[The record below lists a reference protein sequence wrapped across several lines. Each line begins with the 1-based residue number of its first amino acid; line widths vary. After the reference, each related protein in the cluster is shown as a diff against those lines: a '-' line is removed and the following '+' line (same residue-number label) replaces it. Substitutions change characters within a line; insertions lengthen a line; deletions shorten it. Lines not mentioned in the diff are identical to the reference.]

1 MTDPNAFLERIIK
14 ALEHANIPYMI
25 SGSIGSS
32 FHGQP
37 RATND
42 TDIVIDPIA
51 QQITA
56 FIESLG
62 RDYYVSK
69 EAAQQAIENR
79 SMFNVI
85 DIQFGHKA
93 DLIICKDRPY
103 SRQEF
108 LRRSKTNFL
117 GIDVYVLSPE
127 DSILSKLEWSKGRQ
141 SETQYKD
148 ALGVLMTQK
157 DTLDYDYLKQWAK
170 ELGMDDAV
178 NNLLKEIDSKG

>member
-1 MTDPNAFLERIIK
+1 MTDQNAFLERIIK
-14 ALEHANIPYMI
+14 ALGHANIPYMI

-32 FHGQP
+32 FHGLP

-42 TDIVIDPIA
+42 TDIVIDPTA
-51 QQITA
+51 QQIAA

-62 RDYYVSK
+62 ADFYVSK
-69 EAAQQAIENR
+69 DAAQQAIKNR

-85 DIQFGHKA
+85 DIQLGHKA
-93 DLIICKDRPY
+93 DLIIRKDRLY
-103 SRQEF
+103 SQQEF
-108 LRRSKTNFL
+108 SRRAKTSFL

-148 ALGVLMTQK
+148 ALGVLITQK
-157 DTLDYDYLKQWAK
+157 DSLDFDYIKKWAI
-170 ELGMDDAV
+170 ELGIDDAL
-178 NNLLKEIDSKG
+178 NNLLEEAGL

>member
-1 MTDPNAFLERIIK
+1 MTDQNAFLARIIK

-25 SGSIGSS
+25 SGSISSS

-42 TDIVIDPIA
+42 ADIVIDPTI

-62 RDYYVSK
+62 SDYYVSK
-69 EAAQQAIENR
+69 EAAQQAIANR

-85 DIQFGHKA
+85 DIQFGYKA
-93 DLIICKDRPY
+93 DMIIRKNRSY
-103 SRQEF
+103 SQQEF
-108 LRRSKTNFL
+108 SRRTKTHFL
-117 GIDVYVLSPE
+117 DMDAYVLSPE

-141 SETQYKD
+141 SESQYKD

-157 DTLDYDYLKQWAK
+157 ETLDFDYLKKWAK
-170 ELGMDDAV
+170 ELGIENALQD
-178 NNLLKEIDSKG
+178 LLKEADL

>member
-1 MTDPNAFLERIIK
+1 MTDQNVFLEQIIK

-42 TDIVIDPIA
+42 ADIIIDPTA
-51 QQITA
+51 QQIAA

-62 RDYYVSK
+62 PDYYVSK
-69 EAAQQAIENR
+69 EATQQAIENR

-85 DIQFGHKA
+85 DINFGYKA
-93 DLIICKDRPY
+93 DLIIRKDRLY
-103 SRQEF
+103 SQQEF
-108 LRRSKTNFL
+108 SRRSKVTFL

-127 DSILSKLEWSKGRQ
+127 DSILSKLEWSKGRKT
-141 SETQYKD
+141 ETQFKD

-157 DTLDYDYLKQWAK
+157 DSLDFDYLQKWAI
-170 ELGMDDAV
+170 ELGIDDAL
-178 NNLLKEIDSKG
+178 NNLLEEAGL